1 MKIKTIQ
8 DILPLIERPS
18 RYLGT
23 EINSIKKDPDKVKL
37 KVALAFPDLYE
48 IGTSHFGLQILY
60 HILNKHKEIA
70 AERVYAPDLDMESY
84 LKSSHIP
91 LMSMESHSPLKNFDI
106 IGFSLLYELNYT
118 NVLTMLDLAGIPFFS
133 SERDGSF
140 PLIIAGGPCTC
151 NPEPVADF
159 FDAMVVGDG
168 ENVIVDISMTWL
180 EWKEVAGRNKE
191 DLLKRLSLIKGIYIP
206 AFFNSTNSSA
216 GSKSFFQIPQARFSD
231 YKVIT
236 REIIADLDTAPFP
249 DAPIIPFGKPVHDRL
264 RLEIARGCTRGCRFC
279 QAGMIYRPVRERS
292 VNTLLNLFDASL
304 AATGYEDISLLSLS
318 TADYGSI
325 VFLMERLMSRCEP
338 GHIAVSLPSL
348 RAGTLTPEL
357 INLIKRVRKTGFTIA
372 PEAGSQRLR
381 DVINKNI
388 TEQEIVDTVQDVFS
402 LGWLVIKL
410 YFMIGLPSETDK
422 DLLAIVELVKRLR
435 KIKARAGRRGQINV
449 SVATFIPKPHT
460 PFQWA
465 PQASLT
471 ESREKIEWLRANL
484 KMPGIHFKWQ
494 NPEVSMV
501 EGLFARGDRRLS
513 GLLMDAY
520 KKGCKFDGWGDRFQ
534 YALWEKAFFDQGLD
548 VDRYTTR
555 SRDVTD
561 RLPWDHIDI
570 GVTKEFLKLEWKKA
584 KRGEHTPDCRRGD
597 CNTCGVCDFEPQ
609 KRAHSPQLA
618 AGLASESEN
627 SKLPYG
633 RRFPSACCGELQTIE
648 PKLFEPGKEEPGQDI
663 VNEFLYNKGDAA
675 GKKAGLY
682 TRVRVSY
689 SKQGQAKYFG
699 HLELVNIF
707 LRALRRAGILMKFT
721 EGFHPMPKVSFDDPL
736 PIGMES
742 LNESLDL
749 VVCGSV
755 KPDATITALNNHLPE
770 GLLVK
775 GCQISSSK
783 PAIKQQKSATY
794 LVELKE
800 GCFDKQKLN
809 DFIKS
814 SDFVQTR
821 VNRKGKSKKID
832 FKDLV
837 LNIKLTS
844 SRGMMIRLRSEPG
857 RTARPFGIIKG
868 IFNLSEEIIKQATTI
883 KL

>member
-1 MKIKTIQ
+1 MKIKTFQ
-8 DILPLIERPS
+8 DILPLVDRPS

-23 EINSIKKDPDKVKL
+23 EINSIKKDPDKVRL
-37 KVALAFPDLYE
+37 RVALAFPDLYE

-60 HILNKHKEIA
+60 HILNQHKEIA

-84 LKSSHIP
+84 LRSSHMP
-91 LMSMESHSPLKNFDI
+91 LVSMESHNPIKSFDI

-118 NVLTMLDLAGIPFFS
+118 NVLTMLDLSGIPFLS
-133 SERDGSF
+133 SKRDGSF

-159 FDAMVVGDG
+159 FDALVVGDG
-168 ENVIVDISMTWL
+168 ENVIVDISMAWL
-180 EWKEVAGRNKE
+180 AWKEDGSE
-191 DLLKRLSLIKGIYIP
+191 DKNILLKQLSLIKGVYV
-206 AFFNSTNSSA
+206 
-216 GSKSFFQIPQARFSD
+216 PQTPQPRFSD
-231 YKVIT
+231 YKVVT
-236 REIIADLDTAPFP
+236 REIIADLDTALFP

-292 VNTLLNLFDASL
+292 VKKLLNLFDTSC
-304 AATGYEDISLLSLS
+304 AATGYEDLSLLSLS
-318 TADYGSI
+318 TADYSSI
-325 VFLMERLMSRCEP
+325 IPLMNQLMSRCEP

-357 INLIKRVRKTGFTIA
+357 INIIKKVRKTGFTIA

-388 TEQEIVDTVQDVFS
+388 TEKEIVDTVQDVFG

-410 YFMIGLPSETDK
+410 YFMIGLPSETEE

-435 KIKARAGRRGQINV
+435 KIKAPGRKGQINV

-465 PQASLT
+465 PQISLA
-471 ESREKIEWLRANL
+471 ESREKIEMLRANL

-513 GLLMDAY
+513 GLLVDAY
-520 KKGCKFDGWGDRFQ
+520 EKGCKFDGWGDRFQ
-534 YALWEKAFFDQGLD
+534 YGLWEKAFFDQGLD
-548 VDRYTTR
+548 VDRYITR
-555 SRDVTD
+555 LREVTD

-570 GVTKEFLKLEWKKA
+570 GVTKEFLKLEWEKA
-584 KRGEHTPDCRRGD
+584 ECGEHTLDCRQGV
-597 CNTCGVCDFEPQ
+597 CNTCGVCDFKTVEPKVFEPQ
-609 KRAHSPQLA
+609 KRVHCQML
-618 AGLASESEN
+618 ESGIN
-627 SKLPYG
+627 TIN
-633 RRFPSACCGELQTIE
+633 EL
-648 PKLFEPGKEEPGQDI
+648 
-663 VNEFLYNKGDAA
+663 LYNKGGAS
-675 GKKAGLY
+675 GEKAGFY
-682 TRVRVSY
+682 TRVRVFY
-689 SKQGQAKYFG
+689 SKQGSAKYFG

-707 LRALRRAGILMKFT
+707 VRALRRAGISVKFT
-721 EGFHPMPKVSFDDPL
+721 EGFHPMPKMSFDDAL

-742 LNESLDL
+742 LNESFSLMI
-749 VVCGSV
+749 CGSV
-755 KPDATITALNNHLPE
+755 KPDAVTTALNNHLPE

-775 GCQISSSK
+775 ECQISSSK
-783 PAIKQQKSATY
+783 PDTKQEKSATY
-794 LVELKE
+794 LVKLKE

-814 SDFVQTR
+814 ADFVQTR
-821 VNRKGKSKKID
+821 VNRKGKVKRID
-832 FKDLV
+832 FKDMV
-837 LNIKLTS
+837 LKIDLTDPC
-844 SRGMMIRLRSEPG
+844 RMMIRLRLEPG
-857 RTARPFGIIKG
+857 RTARPFEIIKG
-868 IFNLSEEIIKQATTI
+868 IFNLSEEIMKQATII
-883 KL
+883 KQ

>member
-1 MKIKTIQ
+1 MSIKNFQ
-8 DILPLIERPS
+8 DILPLVERPS

-48 IGTSHFGLQILY
+48 IGISHFGLQILY
-60 HILNKHKEIA
+60 DILNKHKEIV

-84 LKSSHIP
+84 LRSSHMP
-91 LMSMESHSPLKNFDI
+91 LVSMESHNPLKSFDI

-118 NVLTMLDLAGIPFFS
+118 NVLTMLDLSGIPFFS
-133 SERDGSF
+133 SERDGLF

-159 FDAMVVGDG
+159 FDALVVGDG
-168 ENVIVDISMTWL
+168 ENVIVDISRAWL
-180 EWKEVAGRNKE
+180 AWKEDGSEDKE
-191 DLLKRLSLIKGIYIP
+191 VLLKQLSLIKGVYVP
-206 AFFNSTNSSA
+206 AFFNLTGSSA
-216 GSKSFFQIPQARFSD
+216 GSKTFFQIPQPRFSD
-231 YKVIT
+231 YKVIA

-249 DAPIIPFGKPVHDRL
+249 DAPIVPFGKPVHDRL
-264 RLEIARGCTRGCRFC
+264 RIEIARGCTRGCRFC

-292 VNTLLNLFDASL
+292 VNRLLNLFNASC
-304 AATGYEDISLLSLS
+304 AATGYEDLSLLSLS

-325 VFLMERLMSRCEP
+325 ISLIERLMFRCEP
-338 GHIAVSLPSL
+338 RQIAVSLPSL

-381 DVINKNI
+381 EVINKNI
-388 TEQEIVDTVQDVFS
+388 TEKEIFDTVQDVFGF
-402 LGWLVIKL
+402 GWMVIKL
-410 YFMIGLPSETDK
+410 YFMIGFPSETDE
-422 DLLAIVELVKRLR
+422 DLPAIVELVKRLR
-435 KIKARAGRRGQINV
+435 RIKSRAGRRGQINV

-465 PQASLT
+465 SQISLA

-494 NPEVSMV
+494 NPEVSML
-501 EGLFARGDRRLS
+501 EGLFARGDRRLG
-513 GLLMDAY
+513 GLLVDAY

-534 YALWEKAFFDQGLD
+534 YGLWKKAFSDQELD
-548 VDRYTTR
+548 TDSYTTCA
-555 SRDVTD
+555 RDVTD
-561 RLPWDHIDI
+561 RLPWDHIDT
-570 GVTKEFLKLEWKKA
+570 GVTKEFLKLEWEKA

-597 CNTCGVCDFEPQ
+597 CNTCGVCDF
-609 KRAHSPQLA
+609 K
-618 AGLASESEN
+618 
-627 SKLPYG
+627 
-633 RRFPSACCGELQTIE
+633 TIE
-648 PKLFEPGKEEPGQDI
+648 PKVFEVGKEEPDQDI
-663 VNEFLYNKGDAA
+663 VNEFLYNKGGAA
-675 GKKAGLY
+675 DKKAAFY
-682 TRVRVSY
+682 TRVRLCY
-689 SKQGQAKYFG
+689 SKQGRAKYFG

-707 LRALRRAGILMKFT
+707 LRAMRRAGILLKFT

-742 LNESLDL
+742 LNETLHL

-755 KPDATITALNNHLPE
+755 RPDAVITGLNNHLPE

-775 GCQISSSK
+775 DCQISPSK

-800 GCFDKQKLN
+800 GCFDKQKLD
-809 DFIKS
+809 DFVKS

-821 VNRKGKSKKID
+821 VNRKGKLKKID

-837 LNIKLTS
+837 LKINLTDPC
-844 SRGMMIRLRSEPG
+844 RMIIRLRSEPG
-857 RTARPFGIIKG
+857 RTARPFEIIKG
-868 IFNLSEEIIKQATTI
+868 IFNLSEEIIKQATII
-883 KL
+883 KQ